1 MSTSNLIMAISNE
14 LSSEIAAAILVEKK
28 TPQELKQLKDVI
40 LEVHSA
46 LQKMSAEERATRL
59 KDAEHHSSGPTFP

>member
-1 MSTSNLIMAISNE
+1 MAISNE

-40 LEVHSA
+40 LQVHSA
-46 LQKMSAEERATRL
+46 LQKMSADERAKRL
-59 KDAEHHSSGPTFP
+59 KDDGIPPTTVKSQVSQ

>member
-1 MSTSNLIMAISNE
+1 MAISNE

-59 KDAEHHSSGPTFP
+59 KDGGTPLDWSNDSINNRK

>member
-1 MSTSNLIMAISNE
+1 MAISNE

-28 TPQELKQLKDVI
+28 TPQELQQLKDVI

-46 LQKMSAEERATRL
+46 LQKMSADERAMRL
-59 KDAEHHSSGPTFP
+59 KDGETPPTTVKSQVNQ

>member
-1 MSTSNLIMAISNE
+1 MAISNE

-40 LEVHSA
+40 LQVHST
-46 LQKMSAEERATRL
+46 LQKMSADERATRL
-59 KDAEHHSSGPTFP
+59 KDGETPTTLKSQVNQ

>member
-1 MSTSNLIMAISNE
+1 MAISNE

-59 KDAEHHSSGPTFP
+59 KDGGTPPTAVKSQVNQ